1 MVGGNRAAMP
11 YIQSVS
17 NRITDA
23 GAIEARLL
31 DLAHTTEAKLTAP
44 ALAYFA
50 PCSLDDAGRVLDDLA
65 ARDRLSMEI
74 EDDGTIVYHMP
85 GRQQLAASPAPL
97 PVLVPAVQRITH
109 GPSPLLAAGLS
120 ALIPG
125 AGHLYAERPIA
136 AILWFFI
143 VGLGYTLLIPGLV
156 LHMFSIASAAAS
168 ARRLEFAR
176 TRPLFAPIP
185 AR

>member
-1 MVGGNRAAMP
+1 MP
-11 YIQSVS
+11 YIHTVS
-17 NRITDA
+17 HRITDA

-31 DLAHTTEAKLTAP
+31 ELAHTTEAKITAP

-74 EDDGTIVYHMP
+74 EDDGTVVYQMP
-85 GRQQLAASPAPL
+85 GRQKLSPPPAAPLSPAPL
-97 PVLVPAVQRITH
+97 VPVVRTLH
-109 GPSPLLAAGLS
+109 GPSPLLAGLLS

-125 AGHLYAERPIA
+125 AGHLYAERPVA
-136 AILWFFI
+136 AILWFVI
-143 VGLGYTLLIPGLV
+143 VGLGYTLLLPGLI
-156 LHMFSIASAAAS
+156 LHLFSIASATSS
-168 ARRLEFAR
+168 ARRLEATR
-176 TRPLFAPIP
+176 ARPLIASFT